1 MITMPEDH
9 AEEVPVPCPKC
20 GKVHRI
26 PVKEAEES
34 AHVTTPCGAVIGSA
48 GVLRRKRD
56 MDDRIEQCKSQLH
69 QLK

>member
-1 MITMPEDH
+1 MPDDH
-9 AEEVPVPCPKC
+9 AEEVPVPCPRC
-20 GKVHRI
+20 GKLHRI

-56 MDDRIEQCKSQLH
+56 IDERTGQFRGRLH
-69 QLK
+69 QPK